1 MLKIVSYMKIR
12 RDKMRSKI
20 RENCSQLSN
29 FYSTP
34 DTRVTVFSFWVYF
47 HEHLRCT
54 GQPEKGKANSLTP
67 FCNFHP
73 LYRDLDI
80 SRTINAESLPQRLAA
95 GIEPG
100 TVGFQAQIALEY
112 LTRVT

>member
-1 MLKIVSYMKIR
+1 MKMR

-20 RENCSQLSN
+20 KEKCSQLSN

-34 DTRVTVFSFWVYF
+34 DTRVPFFSFWVFF

-54 GQPEKGKANSLTP
+54 GQPEKGKANSLAR

-80 SRTINAESLPQRLAA
+80 SRTVTTESLPQQLAA

-100 TVGFQAQIALEY
+100 TVGFRADIAPEC